1 MSLGTNI
8 QFYRK
13 QKNMTQ
19 EDLAEFMNVSR
30 QTVSKWESD
39 TAFPETDKLIT
50 LSDYFGC
57 TLDEL
62 IKGSAEENFTE
73 DAAGYDKEMNSF
85 TCLLYTSPSPRDC
98 S

>member
-62 IKGSAEENFTE
+62 IKGSAEECRRKSMRNLSFRSEKVITE
-73 DAAGYDKEMNSF
+73 M
-85 TCLLYTSPSPRDC
+85 LLK
-98 S
+98 

>member
-57 TLDEL
+57 TLAVQKKTLRKMPQDM
-62 IKGSAEENFTE
+62 IRK
-73 DAAGYDKEMNSF
+73 
-85 TCLLYTSPSPRDC
+85 
-98 S
+98 

>member
-50 LSDYFGC
+50 LSDYFG
-57 TLDEL
+57 
-62 IKGSAEENFTE
+62 
-73 DAAGYDKEMNSF
+73 
-85 TCLLYTSPSPRDC
+85 
-98 S
+98 

>member
-57 TLDEL
+57 T
-62 IKGSAEENFTE
+62 A
-73 DAAGYDKEMNSF
+73 
-85 TCLLYTSPSPRDC
+85 
-98 S
+98 